1 MPIAHSHASGM
12 KGLRTAG
19 DLVARMQ
26 CSKNMRLGEAKE
38 FVAKKLGLDVLQLTD
53 EHIMR
58 EVREELNIG
67 IITSV
72 TQKAK
77 GLTAKANIEEL
88 LGINVNG
95 CEQLLRKQ
103 LP

>member
-1 MPIAHSHASGM
+1 M

-26 CSKNMRLGEAKE
+26 CSKNMRLKDAKE
-38 FVAKKLGLDVLQLTD
+38 YVAKKLGVDVLQLTD
-53 EHIMR
+53 EYIMR
-58 EVREELNIG
+58 EIREELNIG

-72 TQKAK
+72 TNKAK
-77 GLTAKANIEEL
+77 GLSAKANIEEV
-88 LGINVNG
+88 LGIKING
-95 CEQLLRKQ
+95 CEQLLRNQ

>member
-38 FVAKKLGLDVLQLTD
+38 YVAKKLGLDVLQLTD

-67 IITSV
+67 VITSV
-72 TQKAK
+72 TGKAK
-77 GLTAKANIEEL
+77 GLPAKANIEEV
-88 LGINVNG
+88 LGIKING
-95 CEQLLRKQ
+95 CERLLRGQ